1 MYYLEF
7 RTKNCIDT
15 KLDIEN
21 VNITIANIQYKNFLC
36 LVTDDT
42 LTGDNHIDQLISS
55 LNSARYTITAV
66 KAMSSRK
73 AFRTLYFPYVH
84 SVILQHNVCS
94 NTANCIEILRV
105 RK

>member
-15 KLDIEN
+15 KLGIEN
-21 VNITIANIQYKNFLC
+21 VNIPFDNITYTNFLC

-94 NTANCIEILRV
+94 NTANCM
-105 RK
+105 KY